1 MKKFRGRL
9 KVGEDSRQKTALP
22 QISGRPSWQERL
34 IPLIPALVAVVLFL
48 PALGNGFVNWDDPA
62 YVYQNLHI
70 RHLELR
76 WIFTGI
82 VASNYHPLTL
92 LSHTIDYALFGQDP
106 MGHHLTSLILH
117 GLNSALVFL
126 LAKRLLT
133 KGLGQGGTLGALI
146 AALLFA
152 VHPLHV
158 ESVVWVSERKDVLS
172 AFFFLLSILFYLRYT
187 EKGHLNKFYVL
198 TLLAFIFALLSKP
211 MAVTLPVV
219 LLILDYY
226 PLDRLCKGRAVIMEK
241 IPFFAMSLASAIV
254 TLWAQSTGG
263 AVTRMV
269 SYPLSIRILVAVRG
283 YLFYSYKLLLP
294 VGLAPYYPLPMG
306 LGPSN
311 PFFIVSL
318 IFLAGVSLFCL
329 FFAMRGKRALLAIW
343 LYYLLTL
350 APVIGI
356 IQVGSQ
362 AAADRY
368 SYLPTIGCIMLGGA
382 LLSFLYKRLGGSKGI
397 AVTITLLLLL
407 LLSVKTTRTIPVWHD
422 SVSLWSHEIN
432 FLETH
437 NKKDRLAGTIA
448 HYNRAKAYE
457 GISLLPEAIAD
468 YTSVIVINPGY
479 LDAYI
484 NRGVIYGRLGRF
496 EEALPDFNR
505 AVELDPSSASAR
517 YNRGLVYKNLGQ
529 MDKARE
535 DFQAAMSLGQR
546 AR

>member
-1 MKKFRGRL
+1 MKRFRGML

-22 QISGRPSWQERL
+22 PVSRQPLWQERF
-34 IPLIPALVAVVLFL
+34 IALIPALVAVVLFL

-62 YVYQNLHI
+62 YVYENLHI

-92 LSHTIDYALFGQDP
+92 LSHTIDYALFGPDP

-117 GLNSALVFL
+117 GLNSALVFI

-133 KGLGQGGTLGALI
+133 KGLGQGNTLGALI

-172 AFFFLLSILFYLRYT
+172 AFFFFLSILLYIRYT
-187 EKGHLNKFYVL
+187 EKGRMGLYCL
-198 TLLAFIFALLSKP
+198 TLLAFILALLSKP

-219 LLILDYY
+219 LFILDYY
-226 PLDRLCKGRAVIMEK
+226 PLDRLQKGRVILMEK
-241 IPFFAMSLASAIV
+241 IPFFALSIASAIV

-283 YLFYSYKLLLP
+283 YLFYSYKLLFP

-311 PFFIVSL
+311 SFFIVAL
-318 IFLAGVSLFCL
+318 IFLTGVTLFCL
-329 FFAMRGKRALLAIW
+329 FLAMRGKRALLAVW
-343 LYYLLTL
+343 LYYLVTL

-356 IQVGSQ
+356 VQVGSQ

-368 SYLPTIGCIMLGGA
+368 SYLPTVGCIMLAGA
-382 LLSFLYKRLGGSKGI
+382 LLSLLYKRSGGSKGI
-397 AVTITLLLLL
+397 ALIITLSVLLF
-407 LLSVKTTRTIPVWHD
+407 LSVQTTRAIPVWHD

-437 NKKDRLAGTIA
+437 NKRDRLAATIA
-448 HYNRAKAYE
+448 HYNRAKAFE
-457 GISLLPEAIAD
+457 SISLLPEAIAD
-468 YTSVIVINPGY
+468 YTSVIAINPGY

-496 EEALPDFNR
+496 EEALPDFDR
-505 AVELDPSSASAR
+505 AVELDPASASAR

>member
-1 MKKFRGRL
+1 
-9 KVGEDSRQKTALP
+9 VAEDSRQKRAVP
-22 QISGRPSWQERL
+22 QLSRQPAWQDKVA
-34 IPLIPALVAVVLFL
+34 PLIPALVAVVLFL

-92 LSHTIDYALFGQDP
+92 LSHTIDYALFGADP

-126 LAKRLLT
+126 LAKRLFN
-133 KGLGQGGTLGALI
+133 KGFWHGGALLPAFM

-187 EKGHLNKFYVL
+187 EKGHVKKFYVL
-198 TLLAFIFALLSKP
+198 TLITFILALLSKP

-226 PLDRLCKGRAVIMEK
+226 PLDRLCKGRIIIMEK
-241 IPFFAMSLASAIV
+241 IPFFALSIASAIV

-269 SYPLSIRILVAVRG
+269 SYPLYIRILVAVRG
-283 YLFYSYKLLLP
+283 YFFYSYKLLFP
-294 VGLAPYYPLPMG
+294 VSLAPYYPLPMG
-306 LGPSN
+306 LGLTN
-311 PFFIVSL
+311 PFFIVAL
-318 IFLAGVSLFCL
+318 VFFITVTIFCFFLAMG
-329 FFAMRGKRALLAIW
+329 GKRALFAIW
-343 LYYLLTL
+343 LYYLVTL

-356 IQVGSQ
+356 VQVGSQ

-368 SYLPTIGCIMLGGA
+368 SYLPTVGCLMLAGA
-382 LLSFLYKRLGGSKGI
+382 LFGFLYKRPRGSKTFAIII
-397 AVTITLLLLL
+397 ALAV
-407 LLSVKTTRTIPVWHD
+407 LSGLTVKTLRTIPVWHD

-432 FLETH
+432 FLESH
-437 NKKDRLAGTIA
+437 NKRDRLAGTIA
-448 HYNRAKAYE
+448 HYNRAKAFE

-468 YTSVIVINPGY
+468 YTSVIAINPGY

-496 EEALPDFNR
+496 EEALPDLNR
-505 AVELDPSSASAR
+505 AVELDPASVSAR

-535 DFQAAMSLGQR
+535 DFEAAMSLGQR

>member
-1 MKKFRGRL
+1 
-9 KVGEDSRQKTALP
+9 VAEDSRQKTALS
-22 QISGRPSWQERL
+22 QISSRHPWQDRL
-34 IPLIPALVAVVLFL
+34 VPFIPAIVAVVLFL

-62 YVYQNLHI
+62 YVYENLHI

-92 LSHTIDYALFGQDP
+92 LSHTIDYALFGPDP

-117 GLNSALVFL
+117 ALNSALVFL
-126 LAKRLLT
+126 LAKRLLA
-133 KGLGQGGTLGALI
+133 KGLGRAGTLGALI

-172 AFFFLLSILFYLRYT
+172 AFFFFLSILFYIRYT
-187 EKGHLNKFYVL
+187 EKGRKGLYGL
-198 TLLAFIFALLSKP
+198 TLLAFILALLSKP

-226 PLDRLCKGRAVIMEK
+226 PLDRLQKGSVIIMEK
-241 IPFFAMSLASAIV
+241 IPFFALGIVSAIL

-283 YLFYSYKLLLP
+283 YLFYSYKLLFP

-318 IFLAGVSLFCL
+318 IFLTGVTLFCL
-329 FFAMRGKRALLAIW
+329 FWAMRGKRALLAIW
-343 LYYLLTL
+343 LYYLVTL

-356 IQVGSQ
+356 VQVGSQ

-368 SYLPTIGCIMLGGA
+368 SYLPTVGCIMLAGA
-382 LLSFLYKRLGGSKGI
+382 LLSLLYKRSGGSKGI
-397 AVTITLLLLL
+397 ALIITLLVLLF
-407 LLSVKTTRTIPVWHD
+407 LSVQTTRAIPVWHD

-432 FLETH
+432 FLEGH
-437 NKKDRLAGTIA
+437 NKGDRLAGTIA

-468 YTSVIVINPGY
+468 YTSVIAINPGY

-484 NRGVIYGRLGRF
+484 NRGVIYGQLGRF

-505 AVELDPSSASAR
+505 AVELDPTSAAAR
-517 YNRGLVYKNLGQ
+517 YNRGLVYKNLGD

>member
-1 MKKFRGRL
+1 MKRFRGML

-22 QISGRPSWQERL
+22 PVSRQPLWQERF
-34 IPLIPALVAVVLFL
+34 IALIPALVAVVLFL

-62 YVYQNLHI
+62 YVYENLHI

-92 LSHTIDYALFGQDP
+92 LSHTIDYALFGPDP

-117 GLNSALVFL
+117 GLNSALVFI

-133 KGLGQGGTLGALI
+133 KGLGQGNTLGALI

-172 AFFFLLSILFYLRYT
+172 AFFFFLSILFYIRYT
-187 EKGHLNKFYVL
+187 EKGRMGLYCL

-226 PLDRLCKGRAVIMEK
+226 PLDRLQKGSVIIMEK
-241 IPFFAMSLASAIV
+241 IPFFALGIASAIV

-283 YLFYSYKLLLP
+283 YLFYSYKLLFP
-294 VGLAPYYPLPMG
+294 VSLAPYYPLPMG

-318 IFLAGVSLFCL
+318 IFLIGVTLFCL
-329 FFAMRGKRALLAIW
+329 FWAMKGKRALLAIW
-343 LYYLLTL
+343 LYYLVTL

-356 IQVGSQ
+356 VQVGSQ

-368 SYLPTIGCIMLGGA
+368 SYLPTVGCIMLAGA
-382 LLSFLYKRLGGSKGI
+382 FLSLLYKRSGGSKGI
-397 AVTITLLLLL
+397 AVIITLLVLLF
-407 LLSVKTTRTIPVWHD
+407 LSVQTTRAIPVWHD

-468 YTSVIVINPGY
+468 YTSVIAINPGY

-505 AVELDPSSASAR
+505 AVELDPASASAR